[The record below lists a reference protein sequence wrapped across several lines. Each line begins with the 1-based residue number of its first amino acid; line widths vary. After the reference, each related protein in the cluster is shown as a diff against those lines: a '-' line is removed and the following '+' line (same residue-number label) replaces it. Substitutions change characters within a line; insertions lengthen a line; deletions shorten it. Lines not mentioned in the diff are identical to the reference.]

1 MAGAN
6 TQLAGRVNIAI
17 NGSRMRSKSG
27 AKLDVGGVSR
37 TPINTDQGTVGFT
50 EQTKEPSVECTIVMG
65 RDTDLIQVANT
76 VDSTLVFETD
86 IGNSY
91 VLKDAFLVDPPS
103 FTGGEGEVSL
113 KFSGT
118 RCEKV

>member
-1 MAGAN
+1 MAAI
-6 TQLAGRVNIAI
+6 TQFAGRVNVTV

-27 AKLDVGGVSR
+27 AKLDIGGVER
-37 TPINTDQGTVGFT
+37 TPVDTDQGTVGFT
-50 EQTKEPSVECTIVMG
+50 EKTKAPSVECTVVMG
-65 RDTDLIQVANT
+65 KDTDLISLGST

-91 VLKDAFLVDPPS
+91 VLKDAFLMDTPS

-113 KFSGT
+113 KFGGT